1 MTTNL
6 IAQESQTLAIDSGI
20 VDLFQLVIEEDN
32 SGTPITSVFFHP
44 GKDSSLANIT
54 FRDYYQS
61 SITLASPPL
70 QYHLQSYSALPVQ
83 FSGIELH
90 SDGAQDRPTVSI
102 ANVTGFFNTEV
113 NSAAGAV
120 FKNEDFIGKK
130 FIHRQTL
137 EKHLGTGSATTAPIE
152 LPRRVYL
159 IDRVAAENSVI
170 VTFELSSPMDLEGIV
185 LPRRTTQGKYCTWHY
200 RGFYGDT
207 YPTHTNFPSTGTIPI
222 QGKGGC
228 TWRPAFTNYDYPN
241 GFNFSSTANS
251 KREFRPYFTVDDN
264 PLVLLDY
271 LTPNG
276 SVYTTGGTS
285 HYGAEWSSTT
295 IYNRTSY
302 VKRTVGSSVR
312 YYLSKINSNSHTD
325 PANSILGD
333 PFWERVYPYTIWEDD
348 INNSTAYQTGTSYVE
363 HSHSVWQCQ
372 IDHTKN
378 SSDTEKTP
386 SNSSFYWT
394 RGDVCGKLLTS
405 CRKRF
410 GAQIASNQTYIVSSG
425 NTDGTVAPP
434 AGTPVYYSTTQI
446 NNGDP
451 FFVDSAGQ
459 SGSNLR
465 QTDSYSS
472 SATGL
477 ALHTSGAPISKTHSI
492 NGLAIERY
500 DSSKARFSQMTA
512 NYDYWIHSF
521 GEYHEIGVK
530 ARDSDTYSPLYSH
543 NNPHYLDNGGSYN
556 VSGIFADGA
565 STTDNGIAS
574 LNSEWI
580 IVANMTYPNYVSGA
594 INIFRPRLH
603 GFKFV
608 TGNIVAT
615 TSSTV
620 GLGGRNVIRKE
631 STTDANWGGS
641 GTYQVGADNYG
652 FDKRKIRL
660 YADNHGTVNGNRISC
675 SGLLAVPEKKG
686 NRNTGLIRFLIWA
699 LVPYSTSS
707 VHQDLRMKV
716 APLQIYLVD
725 DGTNGSPGNGFAWE
739 FLKVGNW
746 PVLIYDKATSSTDNT
761 SAGLYI
767 DFLSLGGRSTGTL
780 QDSSNNIMNGTVV
793 QVPGFSTQVFSQ
805 ASTGY
810 NVCVAFDGTDRL
822 LIYNGNGK
830 MRILQFEN
838 LTYYSD
844 PALSPVITIPHSVAP
859 FQHYYSSNP
868 PAITAY
874 GTVFDISLPT
884 GTVQKLDYNAKQET
898 FYAIVETSANTTSIY
913 KIPTFGTHIFG
924 IFLSAAQ
931 TTSSSVVSTFNNNI
945 GGFATNGSLIVS
957 TRTSAGAVNLT
968 TVAHSGL
975 DGNSSY
981 ANWIGFSTNASIA
994 AGQNLTNYVVGPS
1007 TASAGENLTTSTTYY
1022 IKQTGEINT
1031 NSATGR
1037 LVGTAA
1043 SATTISLVDYSGSST
1058 TATTGV
1064 SDAAAATGLGG
1075 ASAISSEINQSP
1087 AIPFSGFPAMNKFQ

>member
-20 VDLFQLVIEEDN
+20 VDLFQLVIEEDS
-32 SGTPITSVFFHP
+32 SGIPITSVFFHP
-44 GKDSSLANIT
+44 GKDSSLTNIT

-61 SITLASPPL
+61 SITLASPPV

-102 ANVTGFFNTEV
+102 ANVTNFFNTEV
-113 NSAAGAV
+113 NSAAGAI

-137 EKHLGTGSATTAPIE
+137 EKHLGTGSATTPPIE
-152 LPRRVYL
+152 LPKRVYL
-159 IDRVAAENSVI
+159 IDRVAGENAVI
-170 VTFELSSPMDLEGIV
+170 VTFELASPMDLEGIV

-207 YPTHTNFPSTGTIPI
+207 YPTHTNFVSTGTIPI

-241 GFNFSSTANS
+241 GFNFASTANS

-271 LTPNG
+271 LTSNG
-276 SVYTTGGTS
+276 SVYNTGGTT
-285 HYGAEWSSTT
+285 HFGAEWAGTT
-295 IYNRTSY
+295 TYNKTSY

-312 YYLSKINSNSHTD
+312 YYLSKIVQNLNND

-333 PFWERVYPYTIWEDD
+333 PFWERVYPYTVWEDD
-348 INNSTAYQTGTSYVE
+348 TNNVIAYQTGTSYVE
-363 HSHSVWQCQ
+363 HSHTIWQCQ
-372 IDHTKN
+372 IDHTRDESN
-378 SSDTEKTP
+378 TDKTP

-410 GAQIASNQTYIVSSG
+410 GAQIASNQTYIISSG

-434 AGTPVYYSTTQI
+434 SGTPVYYSTTQI

-465 QTDSYSS
+465 QTDAYSS

-477 ALHTSGAPISKTHSI
+477 ALHTSGASLSQTHSI
-492 NGLAIERY
+492 NGLALERY
-500 DSSKARFSQMTA
+500 DSSKARFSQMSA

-521 GEYHEIGVK
+521 GGYHEVGVK
-530 ARDSDTYSPLYSH
+530 ARDSNTYSSLYSH
-543 NNPHYLDNGGSYN
+543 DTVSLGLDNGGSYN

-565 STTDNGIAS
+565 SARDNGLAPQ
-574 LNSEWI
+574 NTEWI
-580 IVANMTYPNYVSGA
+580 IVANMTNPTYISGA
-594 INIFRPRLH
+594 VNIFRPRLH
-603 GFKFV
+603 GFKFS

-620 GLGGRNVIRKE
+620 GATGRSVIRKE
-631 STTDANWGGS
+631 STTDAAYGGS
-641 GTYQVGADNYG
+641 GTYQANADSYG

-660 YADNHGTVNGNRISC
+660 YADNHGTVSGNRVSC
-675 SGLLAVPEKKG
+675 TGLLAVPEKKG
-686 NRNTGLIRFLIWA
+686 NRNTGLIRFLIWC
-699 LVPYSTSS
+699 LVPYNTSS
-707 VHQDLRMKV
+707 PHQDLRMKV
-716 APLQIYLVD
+716 SPLQIYLVD

-767 DFLSLGGRSTGTL
+767 DFLVVGGRSAGAITAA
-780 QDSSNNIMNGTVV
+780 SNGITNGTVF
-793 QVPGFSTQVFSQ
+793 QLPSFSTQVFSQ

-830 MRILQFEN
+830 MRVLQFEK

-844 PALSPVITIPHSVAP
+844 PANSGGTAAQ
-859 FQHYYSSNP
+859 FQHHYSSHP
-868 PAITAY
+868 PAITAF
-874 GTVFDISLPT
+874 GTVFDISIPT
-884 GTVQKLDYNAKQET
+884 GTVQKLEYNAKQET

-931 TTSSSVVSTFNNNI
+931 NTSSSVVSTFNNNI

-968 TVAHSGL
+968 TIAHSGL

-981 ANWIGFSTNASIA
+981 TDWRGFSTNASIA
-994 AGQNLTNYVVGPS
+994 AGQNLTNYIVGPT
-1007 TASAGENLTTSTTYY
+1007 TATAGENLTTSITYY
-1022 IKQTGEINT
+1022 IKETGEINT
-1031 NSATGR
+1031 NSATGK

-1043 SATTISLVDYSGSST
+1043 SGTTISLVDYSGSST

-1064 SDAAAATGLGG
+1064 SDSAAATGLGG
-1075 ASAISSEINQSP
+1075 ASAISSELNQSP
-1087 AIPFSGFPAMNKFQ
+1087 AIPFSGFPAMNRFQ